1 MTVSAIDATSARS
14 SGRTTLVLA
23 GLGIGVLALHVIDDS
38 FLQPQPGTSAGDHL
52 AGGLVPLALIC
63 VASAAYTRV
72 SAGVRAALALVFG
85 LLALIIGTAEA
96 GYYTLKVGPAGD
108 DYTGLL
114 AIPAGLL
121 LLGLGAA
128 TLWKTR
134 KLHDSRR
141 RRYLRRSLI
150 AAATLVVAAEVMF
163 PIALGYGTTHI
174 LRPVVPAA
182 NLGTA
187 YEDVTFTTS
196 DGLELSGW
204 YVPSRNG
211 AAVIAFPGRNG
222 PQKPARFLARHGY
235 GVLLFDRR
243 GESES
248 DGDGNLFG
256 WGGDKD
262 ILAAIEFL
270 KSRPDVDPG
279 RIAGIGLSV
288 VRRAHAAGRSRDG
301 RSGGGHLRRSRHP
314 FVRGGARG
322 ASRPEQVARAPDA
335 RRQDGISRGVLE
347 HRPSTQ
353 AVRPRAAHPSAALA
367 DLGHGWRRR
376 DHEPH
381 LLPPRPGAEVDLG
394 DPRDRTHGRDH
405 RAPEGVRAPRD
416 RLPRPCPAERRDY
429 SGDVLEVLVV
439 RVLRWRVADGR
450 EEAWVG
456 PATVGN
462 DLSQG

>member
-52 AGGLVPLALIC
+52 AGGLVPLTLIC
-63 VASAAYTRV
+63 VAAAAYPRV

-96 GYYTLKVGPAGD
+96 GYYTLRLGPSGD

-182 NLGTA
+182 SLGTA

-211 AAVIAFPGRNG
+211 AAVIAFPGRSG

-288 VRRAHAAGRSRDG
+288 GGELMLQAAAETDDLAAVISAGAGTRSFAEELEELHGPSKWLALPMLAVKTASVAVFSNTAPPPKLSDLVPRIHQPLLLIWATDG
-301 RSGGGHLRRSRHP
+301 GVETMNPTYFRLAQGPKSIWGIPEIGHMGGIT
-314 FVRGGARG
+314 AR
-322 ASRPEQVARAPDA
+322 PKEY
-335 RRQDGISRGVLE
+335 
-347 HRPSTQ
+347 
-353 AVRPRAAHPSAALA
+353 
-367 DLGHGWRRR
+367 
-376 DHEPH
+376 
-381 LLPPRPGAEVDLG
+381 
-394 DPRDRTHGRDH
+394 
-405 RAPEGVRAPRD
+405 
-416 RLPRPCPAERRDY
+416 ERR
-429 SGDVLEVLVV
+429 VIAFLEGALPS
-439 RVLRWRVADGR
+439 D
-450 EEAWVG
+450 E
-456 PATVGN
+456 
-462 DLSQG
+462 